1 MKKKV
6 IFLSLFF
13 YVFLSYSFCESEKKV
28 CVKVKP
34 KQTLEYKAQIK
45 EPQIKNLTMIGK
57 VGRFGIEGTTK
68 TEKLYGSILRALR
81 FQNITE
87 KIEQK
92 YGLPENFLL
101 AMVIQET
108 GGADLLLNGRDDGG
122 AGICHMQGSTATE
135 FGLSTYKGCKK
146 LRCKAHGLE
155 MRSLIDKYKY
165 DRKKLIKYD
174 DRFHPIYNL
183 DAAARMLSCY
193 KTPKV
198 NGFTAN
204 WSSAIYRYAGKY
216 NYSKYWKNILGYSKK
231 LNDPSVINAVKKE
244 FNKRNPNLIIN
255 GKKGNF
261 DAYIKAHQEQ
271 NINYGLNEYK

>member
-6 IFLSLFF
+6 IFLSLIF
-13 YVFLSYSFCESEKKV
+13 VFMSFAFSAPGRKV
-28 CVKVKP
+28 CVKAKP
-34 KQTLEYKAQIK
+34 KQALGYKEQIK
-45 EPQIKNLTMIGK
+45 EPKIRNLTMIGK
-57 VGRFGIEGTTK
+57 VGRFGIEGKTK

-81 FQNITE
+81 FQNVTR
-87 KIEQK
+87 KIEEK
-92 YGLPENFLL
+92 YGLPKNFLL

-135 FGLSTYKGCKK
+135 YGLSTYKGCKK
-146 LRCKAHGLE
+146 LRCKEHGLA

-165 DRKKLIKYD
+165 DRKKLIQYD

-183 DAAARMLSCY
+183 DAAARMISCY

-198 NGFTAN
+198 RGFTAN
-204 WSSAIYRYAGKY
+204 WSSAIYRYAGRY
-216 NYSKYWKNILGYSKK
+216 NYSKYWSNIQNYSKK
-231 LNDPSVINAVKKE
+231 LNDPSVIKAVEKE

-255 GKKGNF
+255 GKKADF
-261 DAYIKAHQEQ
+261 DAYIKAHQDQ